1 MKKIVVTMIC
11 IIVIIGAVFTA
22 REIVKKESNNEQNE
36 KIEARVSDEEILDE
50 CTDEYEEL
58 ENEKMVQ
65 ANSEEEKVSLYCS
78 FIIKK
83 SDEFS
88 SIIKKR
94 NGVANKY
101 FILNIEN
108 NDSNIP
114 KFGITFVK
122 HIGKA
127 VTRNKLKRRTKSIID
142 NNKNIYQKNKK
153 YIIIIKKEAVDIT
166 YQEMEK
172 QLISIFKK
180 GEQYEK

>member
-1 MKKIVVTMIC
+1 MKKV
-11 IIVIIGAVFTA
+11 
-22 REIVKKESNNEQNE
+22 N
-36 KIEARVSDEEILDE
+36 
-50 CTDEYEEL
+50 
-58 ENEKMVQ
+58 
-65 ANSEEEKVSLYCS
+65 
-78 FIIKK
+78 IIKK

-94 NGVANKY
+94 NGVSNKY

-122 HIGKA
+122 HIGNA

-142 NNKNIYQKNKK
+142 NNKNIYQDNKK
-153 YIIIIKKEAVDIT
+153 YIIIIKKDAVDIT
-166 YQEMEK
+166 YKEMEK

>member
-1 MKKIVVTMIC
+1 MKKV
-11 IIVIIGAVFTA
+11 
-22 REIVKKESNNEQNE
+22 N
-36 KIEARVSDEEILDE
+36 
-50 CTDEYEEL
+50 
-58 ENEKMVQ
+58 
-65 ANSEEEKVSLYCS
+65 
-78 FIIKK
+78 IIKK

-94 NGVANKY
+94 NGVSNKY

-122 HIGKA
+122 HIGNA

-142 NNKNIYQKNKK
+142 NNKNIYQDNKK
-153 YIIIIKKEAVDIT
+153 YIIIIKKDAVDIT

-180 GEQYEK
+180 VEQYEK

>member
-1 MKKIVVTMIC
+1 MKKI
-11 IIVIIGAVFTA
+11 
-22 REIVKKESNNEQNE
+22 N
-36 KIEARVSDEEILDE
+36 
-50 CTDEYEEL
+50 
-58 ENEKMVQ
+58 
-65 ANSEEEKVSLYCS
+65 
-78 FIIKK
+78 IIKK

-94 NGVANKY
+94 NGVSNKY

-108 NDSNIP
+108 NDSNIT

-122 HIGKA
+122 HIGNA

-142 NNKNIYQKNKK
+142 NNKNIYQDNKK
-153 YIIIIKKEAVDIT
+153 YIIIIKKDAVDIT

>member
-1 MKKIVVTMIC
+1 MKKI
-11 IIVIIGAVFTA
+11 
-22 REIVKKESNNEQNE
+22 N
-36 KIEARVSDEEILDE
+36 
-50 CTDEYEEL
+50 
-58 ENEKMVQ
+58 
-65 ANSEEEKVSLYCS
+65 
-78 FIIKK
+78 IIKK

-94 NGVANKY
+94 KGVANKY

-142 NNKNIYQKNKK
+142 NN
-153 YIIIIKKEAVDIT
+153 II
-166 YQEMEK
+166 
-172 QLISIFKK
+172 QLIKIIVLNDYKK
-180 GEQYEK
+180 C

>member
-1 MKKIVVTMIC
+1 MKKI
-11 IIVIIGAVFTA
+11 
-22 REIVKKESNNEQNE
+22 N
-36 KIEARVSDEEILDE
+36 
-50 CTDEYEEL
+50 
-58 ENEKMVQ
+58 
-65 ANSEEEKVSLYCS
+65 
-78 FIIKK
+78 IIKK

-94 NGVANKY
+94 NGVSNKY

-122 HIGKA
+122 HIGNA
-127 VTRNKLKRRTKSIID
+127 VTRNKLKRRTKAIID
-142 NNKNIYQKNKK
+142 NNKNIYRDNKK
-153 YIIIIKKEAVDIT
+153 YIIIIKKDAVDIT
-166 YQEMEK
+166 YQEMEQ